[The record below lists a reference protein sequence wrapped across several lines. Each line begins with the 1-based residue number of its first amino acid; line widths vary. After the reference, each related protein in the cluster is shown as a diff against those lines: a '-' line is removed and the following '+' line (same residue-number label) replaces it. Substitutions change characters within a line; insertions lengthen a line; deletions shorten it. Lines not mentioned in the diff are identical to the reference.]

1 MAIDVGERRIGVA
14 VSDELGMIA
23 TPLAVLPVAG
33 RRTDIPALAALAER
47 EGVVGIVVGLP
58 IRDDGVRTAYTEKV
72 ERFARRLAAAT
83 PLPVRLHDERY
94 TTWEALQRRA
104 GRRRGPDDAEA
115 AAVLL
120 ESFLAEQRSSAG
132 GA

>member
-1 MAIDVGERRIGVA
+1 MGDRRIGVA
-14 VSDELGMIA
+14 VSDELGLIA
-23 TPLAVLPVAG
+23 TPLTVLPAAG
-33 RRTDIPALAALAER
+33 RRTDIPAVVALAER

-58 IRDDGVRTAYTEKV
+58 IRDDGAWTEQTAKA

-83 PLPVRLHDERY
+83 TLPVRLHDERY
-94 TTWEALQRRA
+94 TTWEAQQRRA

-120 ESFLAEQRSSAG
+120 ESFLAEHANRELG
-132 GA
+132 VE